1 MLEILIWAAVIPSIL
16 LIYLVLK
23 HDKVESEPVGLLVK
37 LFILGALT
45 TLPAGLLEMA
55 GERGIMAISR
65 SSDMQTLLM
74 FLICV
79 PLVEEGLKYLVL
91 MTTWKNEAFNF
102 TFDGVVYAVIVSL
115 GFATLENMLYVLN
128 YMSLQVAVMRGILS
142 VPLHC
147 TCGIFMGYFY
157 GMARSH
163 KARGES
169 SRSVIDRVLALLIPL
184 LIHGIYDFALS
195 IESDAVSVAGL
206 GFTVVVFI
214 LAAMQERWSSRQ
226 DSYIAG
232 TGIPVGQ
239 PAPYHAAQPQYQQVP
254 GQPPYQYPQ
263 QAPHRQAPAQPQQ
276 PVQPPYPHPQQ
287 AAYQQFPAQQNPVPE
302 QYPYPQQTGGYPES
316 GPQKPRG

>member
-16 LIYLVLK
+16 LVYLVLK
-23 HDKVESEPVGLLVK
+23 HDKVESEPAGLLVR

-45 TLPAGLLEMA
+45 TLPAGLLESF
-55 GERGIMAISR
+55 GERGIMAVNR
-65 SSDMQTLLM
+65 SSDMQALLM

-79 PLVEEGLKYLVL
+79 PLAEEGLKYLVL

-157 GMARSH
+157 GMARNH
-163 KARGES
+163 RARGEQV
-169 SRSVIDRVLALLIPL
+169 RSMADRVLALLVPL

-195 IESDAVSVAGL
+195 IESDAISVAGL

-214 LAAMQERWSSRQ
+214 LAIMQERWSSRQ
-226 DSYIAG
+226 DSYIVG
-232 TGIPVGQ
+232 TDIPIRQETRQYPV
-239 PAPYHAAQPQYQQVP
+239 QPQYR
-254 GQPPYQYPQ
+254 QPQEAYQ
-263 QAPHRQAPAQPQQ
+263 QAPAAQQQ
-276 PVQPPYPHPQQ
+276 HPQQ
-287 AAYQQFPAQQNPVPE
+287 AGEDSHPNPP
-302 QYPYPQQTGGYPES
+302 
-316 GPQKPRG
+316 KPLG